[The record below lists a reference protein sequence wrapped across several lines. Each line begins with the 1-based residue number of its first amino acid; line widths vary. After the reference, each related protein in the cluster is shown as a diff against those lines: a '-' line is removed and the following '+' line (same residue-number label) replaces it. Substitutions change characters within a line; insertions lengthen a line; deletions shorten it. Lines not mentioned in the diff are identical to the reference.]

1 VILAQ
6 ASIRQLYEQVRV
18 LEAEAARPARRRR
31 LPHAVVLVAAA
42 TIGAASAGVSHPSAH
57 REPSRAAAA
66 APVVHLIDEP
76 AQRARAL
83 PAPAPHRARG
93 VRRVAVQTAT
103 RTAHVTVPVPTHFAR
118 TASPHVSRVS
128 VQHRTIAP
136 VVVTHPVAPM
146 HVTLPAQPR
155 PHLTVVPVGVGPV
168 VVATSE
174 EPQADPSGVT
184 PSAP

>member
-31 LPHAVVLVAAA
+31 LPHAVALVAAA

-57 REPSRAAAA
+57 REPSRAGGA
-66 APVVHLIDEP
+66 VVHLIDEP
-76 AQRARAL
+76 AERARAL
-83 PAPAPHRARG
+83 PAPAPHGVRS

-136 VVVTHPVAPM
+136 VIVTHPVAPT

-155 PHLTVVPVGVGPV
+155 PNPTVVPVGVGPV